1 MNLDWI
7 LGHMRMR
14 VNNLLPDDLTDP
26 YEHVNTDHQQW
37 FNKEYSWMNLN
48 NLHILNSTLSTIFGA
63 FDL

>member
-1 MNLDWI
+1 
-7 LGHMRMR
+7 

-37 FNKEYSWMNLN
+37 FTKEYSWMNLN